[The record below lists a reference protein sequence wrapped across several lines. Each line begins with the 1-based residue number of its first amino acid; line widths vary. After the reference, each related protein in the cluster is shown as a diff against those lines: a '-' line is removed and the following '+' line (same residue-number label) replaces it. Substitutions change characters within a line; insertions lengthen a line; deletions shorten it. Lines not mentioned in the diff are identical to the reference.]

1 MSFIDIRTKC
11 IDLYKKKY
19 NNANALAVPYDTL

>member
-1 MSFIDIRTKC
+1 MSFIDIRKKC

-19 NNANALAVPYDTL
+19 NNKALAVPYDTL